1 MFCKFCGSEIANDSA
16 VCPSCGK
23 DIAGAVPEEPESARD
38 DSVWYYQNDAEMDG
52 PYTYDMLKEKIL
64 SGSIPLEARVK
75 QEPGGSWTALCD
87 SPFREAALKKTP
99 APVAISDKWLWCLA
113 ILPLLATTVSAFLGA
128 GAFKGL
134 FGSFLPF
141 MFNVVFFILDRQELL
156 KKGFPAKP
164 WMWLG
169 FFIVPVYLFVRE
181 AKTNRNYIP
190 AVIWCFL
197 MAVYLFAL

>member
-134 FGSFLPF
+134 FGDQG
-141 MFNVVFFILDRQELL
+141 VAVFFPVVGGAAGGAVQD
-156 KKGFPAKP
+156 FPY
-164 WMWLG
+164 G
-169 FFIVPVYLFVRE
+169 CQFFSHAQSTTVP
-181 AKTNRNYIP
+181 
-190 AVIWCFL
+190 
-197 MAVYLFAL
+197 